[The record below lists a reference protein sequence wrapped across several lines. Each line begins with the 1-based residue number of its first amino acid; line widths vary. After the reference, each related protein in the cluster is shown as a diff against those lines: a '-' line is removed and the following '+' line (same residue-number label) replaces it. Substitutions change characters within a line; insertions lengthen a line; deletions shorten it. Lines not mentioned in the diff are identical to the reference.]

1 MLRSLTIEQFAI
13 IERLELTFADGLTV
27 LTGETGAGKSI
38 LLGALNLAL
47 GERSD
52 PTMVRMGAERA
63 RITAVFEVSEA
74 GRLHGQLDALEAA
87 PEDGTLYLSREL
99 LANGRSQARINGRPV
114 PVSVLK
120 QAGDLLVDLHGQH
133 EHQSLF
139 RPEEQLNLID
149 ERGGTAAAHLLQQIN
164 DAWMRRETAIHT
176 YQELKASS
184 EERERLRDLY
194 QYQVQEIDAARLVPG
209 EEELLDQEYR
219 RLMHAERLHELTGL
233 AYERLSA
240 GEYACLDTLAQAQRA
255 LEEAAGFD
263 AQLQPCV
270 DALEA
275 AAIALQETARD
286 ARSYRDGIDF
296 TPERLPE
303 VTSRLDL
310 IKSLSRKY
318 GAGIPAILE
327 NRDRIAALL
336 SQNDQND
343 QQMETLQG
351 DIGLLDRE
359 LAQAADALSTIRRE
373 TAQALAQQI
382 TDALRGLAL
391 DRAQVVIE
399 VTPAPLSR
407 SGADAVQFLFSANPT
422 EPVRPLNRVASGGEL
437 SRVMLAIKTAA
448 ARASAVPTLVFDEV
462 DAGIGGE
469 TAHAVANRLRQL
481 ADNRQVICITH
492 LPQLA
497 APADSHVA
505 IEKVDEP
512 DGRTVTRVRQLD
524 RDGRVAELARMLGG
538 GPAAL
543 AHAASLLD
551 GSQSAG

>member
-194 QYQVQEIDAARLVPG
+194 QYQVQEIDAAHLVPG

-343 QQMETLQG
+343 QQMETLQD

-359 LAQAADALSTIRRE
+359 LDQAADALSTIRRE

-391 DRAQVVIE
+391 DRAQIVIE